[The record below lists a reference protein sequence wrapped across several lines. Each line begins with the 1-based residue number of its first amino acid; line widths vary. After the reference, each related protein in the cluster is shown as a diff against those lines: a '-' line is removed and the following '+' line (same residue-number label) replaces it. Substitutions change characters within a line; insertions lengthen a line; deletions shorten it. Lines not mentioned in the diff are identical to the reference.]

1 MSEKNC
7 KNECKIKMT
16 DAGSEYGF
24 VNEISEDGGRFC
36 TTTYSVFRGI
46 ELIYNDAPDDDALD
60 DCKALGAALV

>member
-1 MSEKNC
+1 
-7 KNECKIKMT
+7 MT

-60 DCKALGAALV
+60 DCKALGEALV

>member
-1 MSEKNC
+1 
-7 KNECKIKMT
+7 MT

-46 ELIYNDAPDDDALD
+46 ELIYNDAPDDDALEA
-60 DCKALGAALV
+60 CKKLGASLA

>member
-7 KNECKIKMT
+7 KNECKIKLT
-16 DAGSEYGF
+16 DGEKEYGF
-24 VNEISEDGGRFC
+24 VSEISEKDGRFS

-60 DCKALGAALV
+60 DCKALGEALA